1 MKANLLTFRL
11 VYWRLLAFISLLAGW
26 RYAMEEWVGD
36 VEGECGRSAG
46 GDGDSDLS
54 LRIVQGSMELCSA
67 INSAI
72 SLTQGQGR
80 TRSTAT
86 DTETKMQHFD
96 VGNRHQIKD
105 APPNTWATVH
115 CRDVVT
121 MSELARRG
129 FHLIDM
135 SGEVWTMHREG

>member
-1 MKANLLTFRL
+1 
-11 VYWRLLAFISLLAGW
+11 
-26 RYAMEEWVGD
+26 MEEWVED
-36 VEGECGRSAG
+36 DEGVRRGSGNGE
-46 GDGDSDLS
+46 DSDPG
-54 LRIVQGSMELCSA
+54 LRIVHGSIELCSA
-67 INSAI
+67 AKAAI
-72 SLTQGQGR
+72 SAGPSQGR
-80 TRSTAT
+80 TRSTPP
-86 DTETKMQHFD
+86 DTETPMQHFH

-129 FHLIDM
+129 FHLVDM

>member
-1 MKANLLTFRL
+1 
-11 VYWRLLAFISLLAGW
+11 
-26 RYAMEEWVGD
+26 MEEWVEEDSEVVRRGSGSG
-36 VEGECGRSAG
+36 EG
-46 GDGDSDLS
+46 SDPDLLLVHS
-54 LRIVQGSMELCSA
+54 SIELCNA
-67 INSAI
+67 KEAAI
-72 SLTQGQGR
+72 SPTPGQGR

-86 DTETKMQHFD
+86 DTETKMQHFH

>member
-1 MKANLLTFRL
+1 VDDLGGMSGRGA
-11 VYWRLLAFISLLAGW
+11 A
-26 RYAMEEWVGD
+26 D
-36 VEGECGRSAG
+36 VERFDA
-46 GDGDSDLS
+46 DL
-54 LRIVQGSMELCSA
+54 RFVHGSMELCSA
-67 INSAI
+67 AEAAI
-72 SLTQGQGR
+72 SPTLGQGR
-80 TRSTAT
+80 TRSTE
-86 DTETKMQHFD
+86 TETETAMQHFH

-121 MSELARRG
+121 MSELSRRG

>member
-1 MKANLLTFRL
+1 
-11 VYWRLLAFISLLAGW
+11 
-26 RYAMEEWVGD
+26 MEEWVEES
-36 VEGECGRSAG
+36 EGVRRG
-46 GDGDSDLS
+46 GGSGEDPDRG
-54 LRIVQGSMELCSA
+54 LRLVHGSIELCSA
-67 INSAI
+67 AEPAI
-72 SLTQGQGR
+72 SPAPALGR
-80 TRSTAT
+80 MHPTAP
-86 DTETKMQHFD
+86 DTETKMQHFH

>member
-1 MKANLLTFRL
+1 
-11 VYWRLLAFISLLAGW
+11 
-26 RYAMEEWVGD
+26 MEEL
-36 VEGECGRSAG
+36 VEDGEGVRG
-46 GDGDSDLS
+46 GSGSEESSDSDLCLVHS
-54 LRIVQGSMELCSA
+54 SIELCGA
-67 INSAI
+67 TEPAI
-72 SLTQGQGR
+72 SPALSPGR
-80 TRSTAT
+80 TRSTAP
-86 DTETKMQHFD
+86 DTETPMQHFH

>member
-1 MKANLLTFRL
+1 M
-11 VYWRLLAFISLLAGW
+11 
-26 RYAMEEWVGD
+26 GD
-36 VEGECGRSAG
+36 VEGERGRG
-46 GDGDSDLS
+46 GGGEEDSDLS
-54 LRIVQGSMELCSA
+54 QRIVHGSMKLCSA
-67 INSAI
+67 AEPAI
-72 SLTQGQGR
+72 SPAGGQGG
-80 TRSTAT
+80 TRSTAPE
-86 DTETKMQHFD
+86 TERPMQHFH

>member
-1 MKANLLTFRL
+1 
-11 VYWRLLAFISLLAGW
+11 
-26 RYAMEEWVGD
+26 MED
-36 VEGECGRSAG
+36 SEGVR
-46 GDGDSDLS
+46 GDGGNGEGSDHG
-54 LRIVQGSMELCSA
+54 LRIVHSSIELCSA
-67 INSAI
+67 AEAAMSP
-72 SLTQGQGR
+72 SPGQGR

-86 DTETKMQHFD
+86 DTETPMQHFH

-135 SGEVWTMHREG
+135 SGEVWTMRREG

>member
-1 MKANLLTFRL
+1 MEDGEGVRGGSGTEAGLDSGLRL
-11 VYWRLLAFISLLAGW
+11 VHSSI
-26 RYAMEEWVGD
+26 
-36 VEGECGRSAG
+36 
-46 GDGDSDLS
+46 
-54 LRIVQGSMELCSA
+54 ELCSA
-67 INSAI
+67 AEPAI
-72 SLTQGQGR
+72 SPAPGQGR
-80 TRSTAT
+80 TRSTAMNM
-86 DTETKMQHFD
+86 EPKMQHFH

>member
-1 MKANLLTFRL
+1 
-11 VYWRLLAFISLLAGW
+11 
-26 RYAMEEWVGD
+26 MEEWVGD
-36 VEGECGRSAG
+36 VEGERGRGAG
-46 GDGDSDLS
+46 GEEDSDLS
-54 LRIVQGSMELCSA
+54 LCLMHSSMELCGA
-67 INSAI
+67 AEAAI
-72 SLTQGQGR
+72 SPAPGGR
-80 TRSTAT
+80 TRTTAP
-86 DTETKMQHFD
+86 DTETPMQHFH

>member
-1 MKANLLTFRL
+1 
-11 VYWRLLAFISLLAGW
+11 
-26 RYAMEEWVGD
+26 MEEWVRD
-36 VEGECGRSAG
+36 VEGKRGRG
-46 GDGDSDLS
+46 GGGEEDSDPS

-67 INSAI
+67 AEAAI
-72 SLTQGQGR
+72 SPARGQGR
-80 TRSTAT
+80 TRSIAT
-86 DTETKMQHFD
+86 DTETAMQHFH

-135 SGEVWTMHREG
+135 SGQVWTMHREG

>member
-1 MKANLLTFRL
+1 MQRSRTC
-11 VYWRLLAFISLLAGW
+11 YQP
-26 RYAMEEWVGD
+26 
-36 VEGECGRSAG
+36 GRWSGQDALDG
-46 GDGDSDLS
+46 AGDGDD
-54 LRIVQGSMELCSA
+54 
-67 INSAI
+67 
-72 SLTQGQGR
+72 
-80 TRSTAT
+80 
-86 DTETKMQHFD
+86 KMQHFH

-105 APPNTWATVH
+105 APPDTWATVH

>member
-1 MKANLLTFRL
+1 MYCA
-11 VYWRLLAFISLLAGW
+11 WQH
-26 RYAMEEWVGD
+26 E
-36 VEGECGRSAG
+36 
-46 GDGDSDLS
+46 
-54 LRIVQGSMELCSA
+54 IVQRSRTCYQPGRWS
-67 INSAI
+67 
-72 SLTQGQGR
+72 GQDALDGAE
-80 TRSTAT
+80 TE
-86 DTETKMQHFD
+86 TETKMQHFH

-105 APPNTWATVH
+105 APPDTWATVH

>member
-1 MKANLLTFRL
+1 MDAESERQ
-11 VYWRLLAFISLLAGW
+11 R
-26 RYAMEEWVGD
+26 
-36 VEGECGRSAG
+36 AG
-46 GDGDSDLS
+46 GGEEDSDLS
-54 LRIVQGSMELCSA
+54 RRIVHGSIELCIA
-67 INSAI
+67 TKTGI
-72 SLTQGQGR
+72 SPSPGQGG
-80 TRSTAT
+80 TRSSAP
-86 DTETKMQHFD
+86 DTERPMQHFH

-135 SGEVWTMHREG
+135 SGQVWTMHREG

>member
-1 MKANLLTFRL
+1 
-11 VYWRLLAFISLLAGW
+11 
-26 RYAMEEWVGD
+26 MEAWVED
-36 VEGECGRSAG
+36 IEGVCRGSDG
-46 GDGDSDLS
+46 GEGSELG
-54 LRIVQGSMELCSA
+54 LRIVHGSMELCDA
-67 INSAI
+67 AKAAI
-72 SLTQGQGR
+72 SRIPGQGR

-86 DTETKMQHFD
+86 DTETPMQHFH

>member
-1 MKANLLTFRL
+1 VEDGEGVRGG
-11 VYWRLLAFISLLAGW
+11 SGS
-26 RYAMEEWVGD
+26 EE
-36 VEGECGRSAG
+36 SS
-46 GDGDSDLS
+46 DSDLC
-54 LRIVQGSMELCSA
+54 LVHGSMELCGA
-67 INSAI
+67 AENAI
-72 SLTQGQGR
+72 SLAPGQGR
-80 TRSTAT
+80 TRSTT
-86 DTETKMQHFD
+86 TETETPMQHFH

>member
-1 MKANLLTFRL
+1 
-11 VYWRLLAFISLLAGW
+11 
-26 RYAMEEWVGD
+26 MEQS
-36 VEGECGRSAG
+36 EGICRGSGSGEDPDPG
-46 GDGDSDLS
+46 
-54 LRIVQGSMELCSA
+54 LRIVHGSMDLCSA
-67 INSAI
+67 AESAI
-72 SLTQGQGR
+72 SPTLGQGR
-80 TRSTAT
+80 IRPTAT
-86 DTETKMQHFD
+86 DTETSMQHFH

>member
-1 MKANLLTFRL
+1 
-11 VYWRLLAFISLLAGW
+11 
-26 RYAMEEWVGD
+26 MEEWVGD
-36 VEGECGRSAG
+36 VEDERGRAAG
-46 GDGDSDLS
+46 GEDDSDPS

-67 INSAI
+67 TEAAI
-72 SLTQGQGR
+72 SPTRGQGR
-80 TRSTAT
+80 TRSMTT
-86 DTETKMQHFD
+86 DTETAMQHFH

-135 SGEVWTMHREG
+135 SGQVWTMHREG

>member
-1 MKANLLTFRL
+1 
-11 VYWRLLAFISLLAGW
+11 
-26 RYAMEEWVGD
+26 MEEWVGD
-36 VEGECGRSAG
+36 VEGECGQG
-46 GDGDSDLS
+46 GGRDLG
-54 LRIVQGSMELCSA
+54 LRIVHGSMELCDA
-67 INSAI
+67 AKTAI
-72 SLTQGQGR
+72 SPTVGLGR
-80 TRSTAT
+80 SRLTAT
-86 DTETKMQHFD
+86 DTETPMQHFH

-129 FHLIDM
+129 FHLVDM

>member
-1 MKANLLTFRL
+1 
-11 VYWRLLAFISLLAGW
+11 
-26 RYAMEEWVGD
+26 MEEC
-36 VEGECGRSAG
+36 EGVRKGSGSGEGS
-46 GDGDSDLS
+46 DSDLC
-54 LRIVQGSMELCSA
+54 LVHGSIELCDA
-67 INSAI
+67 AEAAI
-72 SLTQGQGR
+72 SPASGQGR

-86 DTETKMQHFD
+86 ETERPMQHFH

>member
-1 MKANLLTFRL
+1 
-11 VYWRLLAFISLLAGW
+11 
-26 RYAMEEWVGD
+26 MEEWVGD
-36 VEGECGRSAG
+36 VEGERGRG
-46 GDGDSDLS
+46 GCCEKDPDLG
-54 LRIVQGSMELCSA
+54 LLIVHSSMELCDA
-67 INSAI
+67 AEAAI
-72 SLTQGQGR
+72 SPASGKGG
-80 TRSTAT
+80 TRSTA
-86 DTETKMQHFD
+86 TETKMQHFH

-105 APPNTWATVH
+105 APPDTWATVH

>member
-1 MKANLLTFRL
+1 MGDLGGIRGGSGNGEGSDSSLRL
-11 VYWRLLAFISLLAGW
+11 VH
-26 RYAMEEWVGD
+26 
-36 VEGECGRSAG
+36 
-46 GDGDSDLS
+46 
-54 LRIVQGSMELCSA
+54 GSIELCSA
-67 INSAI
+67 AEPAI
-72 SLTQGQGR
+72 SPAPALRR
-80 TRSTAT
+80 THPTAP
-86 DTETKMQHFD
+86 DTETPMQHFH

-105 APPNTWATVH
+105 TPPDTWATVH

>member
-1 MKANLLTFRL
+1 MEDLGGIRGRGDAGERFDADLRL
-11 VYWRLLAFISLLAGW
+11 VH
-26 RYAMEEWVGD
+26 
-36 VEGECGRSAG
+36 
-46 GDGDSDLS
+46 
-54 LRIVQGSMELCSA
+54 GSIELCIA
-67 INSAI
+67 AKAAI
-72 SLTQGQGR
+72 SPAPGQGR

-86 DTETKMQHFD
+86 ETEIPMQHFH

-129 FHLIDM
+129 FHLVDM

>member
-1 MKANLLTFRL
+1 MK
-11 VYWRLLAFISLLAGW
+11 
-26 RYAMEEWVGD
+26 EWVGD
-36 VEGECGRSAG
+36 VEGERGRG
-46 GDGDSDLS
+46 GGCEEESDLG
-54 LRIVQGSMELCSA
+54 LPIVHGTMELCSA
-67 INSAI
+67 AEAAI
-72 SLTQGQGR
+72 SAAPGQGG
-80 TRSTAT
+80 TRSTAPE
-86 DTETKMQHFD
+86 TERPMQHFH

>member
-1 MKANLLTFRL
+1 VGDLGGIRGGSGNEEGLYSGLRL
-11 VYWRLLAFISLLAGW
+11 VH
-26 RYAMEEWVGD
+26 
-36 VEGECGRSAG
+36 
-46 GDGDSDLS
+46 
-54 LRIVQGSMELCSA
+54 GSMELCSA
-67 INSAI
+67 AEPAI
-72 SLTQGQGR
+72 SPALSPGG
-80 TRSTAT
+80 TRSTAP
-86 DTETKMQHFD
+86 DTETPMQHFH

-105 APPNTWATVH
+105 TPPNTWATVH